1 MKIVTFITLLGLLL
15 TISGYSQHH
24 HSKKRIVHKT
34 HVVQK
39 GKTKHKTLKAVSAA
53 TEEMQVS
60 EILPNQMIQVVRNN
74 MVLEGAGGV
83 QDTFWMSNE
92 ITNKEYREFVDYL
105 RAHPDDSLCVES
117 SAGIVYERL
126 DINFLSGQKKRTCF
140 KHADILNNVIDTTV
154 FEEENP
160 TIANHFRHYFSDRKF
175 DNYPVVGVS
184 YINASLYCIWRN
196 NMEKNKLSGNV
207 VYRLPTQE
215 EWSYVASFSRPEK
228 IVLTKGVRGKK
239 GKRSRRSVT
248 KTVSYRSNSFLMPSI
263 SERDARGFSHFYGNV
278 AEWVIPKSSL
288 DPYNLKLIRGG
299 SWKGTQSYKCW
310 VVLNQNMQTD
320 YIGFRIV
327 QARQIN
333 Q

>member
-1 MKIVTFITLLGLLL
+1 MFITMLGLSLV
-15 TISGYSQHH
+15 TSGYAQHH
-24 HSKKRIVHKT
+24 RSKRHVVHKT

-39 GKTKHKTLKAVSAA
+39 VKGKHKTPENVITDKEAQNFPAS
-53 TEEMQVS
+53 Q
-60 EILPNQMIQVVRNN
+60 NQMIQVVRNN
-74 MVLEGAGGV
+74 MVLEDANGV

-92 ITNKEYREFVDYL
+92 ITNREYREFVEYL
-105 RAHPDDSLCVES
+105 REHPNDSLCVES
-117 SAGIVYERL
+117 YAENAYERL
-126 DINFLSGQKKRTCF
+126 DINFLSTKKRMTCF
-140 KHADILNNVIDTTV
+140 KHADILNNIIDTTV
-154 FEEENP
+154 FKEESP
-160 TIANHFRHYFSDRKF
+160 AIANRFRHYFSDKSF

-196 NMEKNKLSGNV
+196 NMEKNKLSKYI

-228 IVLTKGVRGKK
+228 IVVTKGARGRK
-239 GKRSRRSVT
+239 GRKARSVT
-248 KTVSYRSNSFLMPSI
+248 KTVSYRSNSFLMPSLT
-263 SERDARGFSHFYGNV
+263 ERDSYGFSHFYGNV
-278 AEWVIPKSSL
+278 AEWVIPKASL

-327 QARQIN
+327 QARQI